1 MLWQYITDN
10 FSAGE
15 PIIASDIDL
24 NISEVYRRQQFK
36 QLTDEGK
43 LKRYE
48 NGVYFIPKKS
58 KLGMELTMI
67 PDVVVECKYISRN
80 KKIFGY
86 YSGFVFANQIG
97 VTTQMPSVKEIVTSQ
112 IGNPIKRIEKGNRT
126 FVVRKSRTEITED
139 NAKIL
144 QFMDLLKDMERY
156 SELDNNELT
165 ECLARYVRKFNI
177 TKAQVDKYLPL
188 YPDRIY
194 KSIYETGLINVFA

>member
-58 KLGMELTMI
+58 KLGMELTML

>member
-58 KLGMELTMI
+58 KLGMELTML

-86 YSGFVFANQIG
+86 YSGFVFA
-97 VTTQMPSVKEIVTSQ
+97 
-112 IGNPIKRIEKGNRT
+112 
-126 FVVRKSRTEITED
+126 
-139 NAKIL
+139 
-144 QFMDLLKDMERY
+144 
-156 SELDNNELT
+156 
-165 ECLARYVRKFNI
+165 
-177 TKAQVDKYLPL
+177 
-188 YPDRIY
+188 
-194 KSIYETGLINVFA
+194 